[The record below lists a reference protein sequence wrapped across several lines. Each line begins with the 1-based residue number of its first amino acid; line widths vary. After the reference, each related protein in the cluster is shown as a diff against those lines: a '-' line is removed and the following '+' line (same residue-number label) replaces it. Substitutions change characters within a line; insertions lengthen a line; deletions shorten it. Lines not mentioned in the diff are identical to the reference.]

1 MLPPVTC
8 SSVHQATASC
18 LGLSSYSQVFSMGV
32 ANCRGAGMPNT
43 HISLSALPPPALPPF
58 CPLFASLVNILQSD
72 VMLCIMGTILQ
83 WAVEHNG
90 YAWSESMLQ
99 RVRFLTENYACAKEG
114 ICSSGF

>member
-1 MLPPVTC
+1 
-8 SSVHQATASC
+8 
-18 LGLSSYSQVFSMGV
+18 MGV
-32 ANCRGAGMPNT
+32 ANFGEMSNT
-43 HISLSALPPPALPPF
+43 LISLSALPPPALPPF

-99 RVRFLTENYACAKEG
+99 RVWAFYLMLVLIEEWSLEHFNV
-114 ICSSGF
+114 IL